1 MRPGLQTPASVNA
14 ILRCQVRPDGRPPCH
29 VGLRYIKAPLA
40 NFAIRAG

>member
-1 MRPGLQTPASVNA
+1 MRPRLQTPASVNVTCA
-14 ILRCQVRPDGRPPCH
+14 ARFSVD

>member
-1 MRPGLQTPASVNA
+1 MQPSLQAPDSVVF
-14 ILRCQVRPDGRPPCH
+14 VRMAGTPCH

>member
-1 MRPGLQTPASVNA
+1 MRPGLQTPASVNVTCA
-14 ILRCQVRPDGRPPCH
+14 AKFADGSALH